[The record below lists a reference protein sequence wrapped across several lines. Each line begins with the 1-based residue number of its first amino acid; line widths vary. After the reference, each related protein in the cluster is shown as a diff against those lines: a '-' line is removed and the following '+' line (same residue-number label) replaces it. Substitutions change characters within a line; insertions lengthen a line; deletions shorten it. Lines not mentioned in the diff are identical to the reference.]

1 MDFVVTSNGIRSNNI
16 TLQNKIL
23 QQNGKHNI
31 DRQGSLIQ
39 NWKRNVWIATKNWKI
54 CHTRETWSTTRQTF

>member
-1 MDFVVTSNGIRSNNI
+1 MVTIIRSETLIETFDKNLMKKSLFTRAPNGKVSNGIRSNNI

-39 NWKRNVWIATKNWKI
+39 N
-54 CHTRETWSTTRQTF
+54 

>member
-1 MDFVVTSNGIRSNNI
+1 MERFQMEMDFVVTSNGIRSNNI

-31 DRQGSLIQ
+31 DFLDTELKE
-39 NWKRNVWIATKNWKI
+39 KRLNNN
-54 CHTRETWSTTRQTF
+54 